1 MGAKI
6 FAVIVIAVVLILAF
20 NRGAHLDDDDED
32 DGP

>member
-6 FAVIVIAVVLILAF
+6 FAVIVIAVVLILVF
-20 NRGAHLDDDDED
+20 NRGAHLDDDED